1 MRRKLIIPPLFAA
14 LLLVTV
20 FGTGLRCVLGTTTH
34 VVDGDTLDVRAELP
48 YDWGDDCP
56 VTAGQT
62 YRVRLIGVDT
72 PEVYGQQE
80 CYGQEA
86 SDYVKNLVENRVVC
100 LMRDTSCT
108 DRYDR
113 LLAYVWVDTDPSNP
127 GCELFLNGD
136 LAWQG
141 YGNAMSYPPDTL
153 LLPSIRASECAAY
166 RAGRGMWS
174 ACPSLPAPEGCSATP
189 ATPAPA
195 PPSPAP
201 ATPSGGDP
209 CGPCAATDCNC
220 SDFSTWQQAK
230 ACLDAHPGDP
240 FRLDADHDGIP
251 CESLPGAP

>member
-1 MRRKLIIPPLFAA
+1 MRRKLLVFPLLAA

-20 FGTGLRCVLGTTTH
+20 FGTGLRCVLGTATH

-48 YDWGDDCP
+48 FGWGDDCP

-62 YRVRLIGVDT
+62 YRVRLIGVNT
-72 PEVYGQQE
+72 PEVYGERQ

-86 SDYVKNLVENRVVC
+86 SDYVKSLVEGHAVC

-108 DRYDR
+108 DQYDR
-113 LLAYVWVDTDPSNP
+113 LLAYVWVDTDPAAQ
-127 GCELFLNGD
+127 GCDMNLNVD
-136 LAWQG
+136 LVAKG
-141 YGNAMSYPPDTL
+141 YARASAYPPDTL
-153 LLPSIRASECAAY
+153 MRAIFEALECDAAKN
-166 RAGRGMWS
+166 GRGMWG
-174 ACPSLPAPEGCSATP
+174 ACGLPIP
-189 ATPAPA
+189 ARCGAAQPTAEPT
-195 PPSPAP
+195 
-201 ATPSGGDP
+201 TPSGDP

-240 FRLDADHDGIP
+240 FGLDGDHDGTP